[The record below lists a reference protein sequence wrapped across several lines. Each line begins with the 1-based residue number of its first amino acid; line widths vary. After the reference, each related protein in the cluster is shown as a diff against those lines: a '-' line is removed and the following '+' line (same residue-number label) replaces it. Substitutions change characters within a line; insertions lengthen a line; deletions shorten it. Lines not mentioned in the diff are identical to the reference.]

1 MPELPEVETVRR
13 ALASRLEGAII
24 HTVDVRRPDLR
35 WKIPRMFSERLSGCV
50 IKEFDRLGKHLLIH
64 LDSGDTWMVHLG
76 MSGRFS
82 LHLRTDVD
90 GGNGQHDHVVVE
102 LEDGRRL
109 VYTDP
114 RRFGSMDITATVDLM
129 SHRSLL
135 TLGPDPTRNDF
146 RASTLAASLC
156 GRLVV
161 IKSALLDQR
170 IIAGV
175 GNIYACEALHMAGIS
190 PRRKVS
196 TLVRKDGT
204 PTARLESLASSVSSI
219 LERAIEVGGSTLR
232 DFSSLD
238 GQEGLF
244 PIQFRVYDRAGELCS
259 TPGCDGR
266 VQRIVQHG
274 RSTFWC
280 SGCQR

>member
-13 ALASRLEGAII
+13 ALASRLEGATIRI
-24 HTVDVRRPDLR
+24 VDVRRPDLR
-35 WKIPRMFSERLSGCV
+35 WKIPQRLSERLSGCT
-50 IKEFDRLGKHLLIH
+50 IKEFDRLGKHLLVH

-82 LHLRTDVD
+82 LHSHGDLDA
-90 GGNGQHDHVVVE
+90 GNGRHDHVVVDM
-102 LEDGRRL
+102 EDERRL
-109 VYTDP
+109 IYTDP
-114 RRFGSMDITATVDLM
+114 RRFGSMDIIATADVM
-129 SHRSLL
+129 SHRNLS
-135 TLGPDPTRNDF
+135 TLGPDPTRTDF
-146 RASTLAASLC
+146 DARSLAASLH
-156 GRLVV
+156 GRRIV
-161 IKSALLDQR
+161 IKSALLNQR

-244 PIQFRVYDRAGELCS
+244 PIEFRVYDRAGEPCS
-259 TPGCDGR
+259 TPNCHGR
-266 VQRIVQHG
+266 VQRIVQSG